1 MLNAPDTEIKE
12 GQFNLLLDNFEGP
25 IDLLLV
31 LARSQKVDLSDISI
45 SELADQY
52 INFINQYRNIHIEI
66 AADYL
71 VMAAWLTYLKSRLLL
86 PKEEKTDEYTAD
98 ELEEA
103 LKYQLQRLEAFQNI
117 SKIIYSRPLVNRDV
131 FYGGS
136 SEGLK
141 VKYNINYTSN
151 LYDLLKSYSQI
162 LKSNEQVKQLTIE
175 YSELYSVDQAVK
187 RLKGIFGNITEW
199 TNFLNVIP
207 NLIKAN
213 KTINKSIISSNFV
226 ASLELSKNGFI
237 DLKQDKGFGNIYIKF
252 NQNG

>member
-1 MLNAPDTEIKE
+1 MLNTSDTEIKE

-199 TNFLNVIP
+199 TNFLLS
-207 NLIKAN
+207 LIH
-213 KTINKSIISSNFV
+213 I
-226 ASLELSKNGFI
+226 
-237 DLKQDKGFGNIYIKF
+237 
-252 NQNG
+252 